1 MARQT
6 KNASTECTYR
16 ERNRSKHNA
25 SGGPR
30 TGGKG
35 IKRRT
40 IVILEKWNKQMNGLD
55 GQTPHLCFMLSTMD
69 TNSIIISQT
78 PKKITHTHT
87 HLTALFQGLTR
98 WAGTRKVKP
107 IWILLKQE
115 KVSGTGIS
123 WAVCRSAPCSRQT
136 CQHPTSFF
144 YNAGCLFCH
153 QTNSIKALKANTKK

>member
-1 MARQT
+1 MPLPNAR
-6 KNASTECTYR
+6 TER
-16 ERNRSKHNA
+16 ETGQKHNA

-78 PKKITHTHT
+78 PKK
-87 HLTALFQGLTR
+87 
-98 WAGTRKVKP
+98 
-107 IWILLKQE
+107 
-115 KVSGTGIS
+115 
-123 WAVCRSAPCSRQT
+123 
-136 CQHPTSFF
+136 
-144 YNAGCLFCH
+144 
-153 QTNSIKALKANTKK
+153 